1 MSKNPAQVFQD
12 EFEGALNAY
21 LGIVT
26 QVTLDHFARS
36 GFTFAVPGVRVL
48 PPRGNAKY
56 AKVVATETYPEQ
68 EARDQGVHSF
78 VSLTTGE
85 IFKPASWKAPAKHA
99 RGNIFD
105 EDHGASA
112 LGTMGHVRY
121 LS

>member
-1 MSKNPAQVFQD
+1 MSKNDVIDFPKAM
-12 EFEGALNAY
+12 NAY
-21 LGIVT
+21 TDTVT
-26 QVTLDHFARS
+26 KVKRDHFAES

-48 PPRGNAKY
+48 PIRGNSKY

-68 EARDQGVHSF
+68 ESRDQGVHSF

-112 LGTMGHVRY
+112 LGAMGHVRY

>member
-12 EFEGALNAY
+12 EFQGALNAY
-21 LGIVT
+21 LYTVT
-26 QVTLDHFARS
+26 KAVRDHFARN

-56 AKVVATETYPEQ
+56 AKVVSTETYPEQ
-68 EARDQGVHSF
+68 ETRDQGVHSF
-78 VSLTTGE
+78 VSLATGE

-112 LGTMGHVRY
+112 LGAMGLVRY
-121 LS
+121 LG